1 MEITIFLIGIAAF
14 SVAAL
19 LWGADSGDG
28 INSAEWERRHR
39 WPGFVGR

>member
-1 MEITIFLIGIAAF
+1 MTIFLIGIAAF

-19 LWGADSGDG
+19 LWGTDSADGV
-28 INSAEWERRHR
+28 NSSEWERRHR